1 MLLNT
6 DAKLESIHYIY
17 ALHKVKASQIK
28 FIIIRQTSADSDT

>member
-17 ALHKVKASQIK
+17 ALQKVKANQIK